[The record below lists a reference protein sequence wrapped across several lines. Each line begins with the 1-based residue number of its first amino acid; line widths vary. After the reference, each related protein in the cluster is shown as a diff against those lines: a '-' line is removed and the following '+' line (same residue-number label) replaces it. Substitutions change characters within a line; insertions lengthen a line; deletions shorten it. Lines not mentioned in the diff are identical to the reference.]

1 MAMNTPDRR
10 PILAIDGT
18 ESINGRALLTLSA
31 LYWCEGWLSDIHLRV
46 IDVAD
51 DNVLLAC
58 RALEWDLG
66 TTVEIRN
73 TGTPASLAGADLYA
87 GIGFC
92 SADHMRLAE
101 AEMLAL
107 PTLVALQ
114 FPDNRWCLPSIL
126 LREEE
131 AFDPSKFAD
140 HLRKMVQTWL

>member
-1 MAMNTPDRR
+1 MAMNTPDYR
-10 PILAIDGT
+10 PVIAIDGT
-18 ESINGRALLTLSA
+18 ESVNGRALLTLSA
-31 LYWCEGWLSDIHLRV
+31 LYWCEDWLSDIRLRI

-73 TGTPASLAGADLYA
+73 AGTPASLEGVNLYA
-87 GIGFC
+87 GIGFR
-92 SADHMRLAE
+92 SADHMQLDE
-101 AEMLAL
+101 AEILAL
-107 PTLVALQ
+107 PTLIALQ
-114 FPDNRWCLPSIL
+114 FPDNRWCRPSIL
-126 LREEE
+126 LREDE